1 MFESPPFRPRGRM
14 APLLVALTLVAC
26 DGTGAVQPR
35 PEAERSA
42 QAWGAGYFPDV
53 QLTTHTGREVRF
65 FSDLLDGRV
74 VAVNFI
80 YTSCP
85 DACPMETARMRDVQR
100 ILGDRL
106 GEDVFFYSISIDPA
120 HDTPEV
126 LAAYVAKWGIGPG
139 WTFLTGAQADI
150 DHLRKKLG
158 VYTPLRERGTS
169 QDHNLSLILGNART
183 GRWMKRSPYEN
194 PYVLATQLGSWL
206 HNWKRPPDVRRP
218 YADAPKVRPIGAGE
232 DLFRTR
238 CSSCHAVG
246 GAPDG
251 ATPLGPDLYNIT
263 RHRDRAW
270 LERWIRSP
278 DAMVAARDPLALSL
292 VAQSG
297 GIQMPNLRLTAIDV
311 QNVLG
316 YLEAESARVDAS
328 LPSLDTPLPDAH
340 DASEHHGTHDAPA
353 AHGAP

>member
-1 MFESPPFRPRGRM
+1 MFESTSLLHRGGL
-14 APLLVALTLVAC
+14 APLLIAFTLVAC
-26 DGTGAVQPR
+26 DGTGEPLPPPAADR
-35 PEAERSA
+35 GAH
-42 QAWGAGYFPDV
+42 AWGPGYFPDV
-53 QLTTHTGREVRF
+53 PLTTHTGRKVRF

-74 VAVNFI
+74 VAINFI

-85 DACPMETARMRDVQR
+85 DACTMETARMRAVQH

-106 GEDVFFYSISIDPA
+106 GEDVFFYSISIDPT

-126 LAAYVAKWGIGPG
+126 LADYVAKWGVGPG

-158 VYTPLRERGTS
+158 VYTPLEERGKS
-169 QDHNLSLILGNART
+169 NDHNLSLVLGNART

-218 YADAPKVRPIGAGE
+218 YAEAPEVRQIGAGE

-238 CSSCHAVG
+238 CSSCHTVG
-246 GAPDG
+246 GAPEG
-251 ATPLGPDLYNIT
+251 KNALGPDLYNIT

-278 DAMVAARDPLALSL
+278 DAMVAERDPLALSL
-292 VAQSG
+292 LEQSG

-316 YLEAESARVDAS
+316 YLEEESARIDAS
-328 LPSLDTPLPDAH
+328 LSAMPRTTEPDAH
-340 DASEHHGTHDAPA
+340 GVDGHPGAHAAP
-353 AHGAP
+353 